1 MLPPTMSICHLP
13 FEDILTDLSA
23 RFIIN
28 VPEEELASVERVCF
42 QIEQAHWFYEDFVRD
57 HNPHLPSLSLKKFTA
72 RMFAHC
78 PLLHQWAHQHEKA
91 YQDFLNYKFQVP
103 VCGAIILNPT
113 LDRCLLVK
121 GWAARSTWGFPRGK
135 INQEEAEPTCAVRE
149 VLEETGFDIRPN
161 LNTQEFIE
169 MIVARQRVRLYIVP
183 NVPEDTVFVPQTRK
197 EISQIEWHTI
207 RDLPMSRSKKSSTG
221 TRHPGRSQSPS
232 FSPSETESE
241 PTVNR
246 KFYLIAPFIGP
257 LQQWIA
263 RRRQGAK
270 SGRRAAQSVSAA
282 GGGRS
287 PPSSTDAAYHSRNRS
302 QTRSSQRPSSR
313 QAAVASTTAHLSAND
328 QAMANINLRR
338 FLGIPGESAAP
349 VSPTARD
356 LSRPQSTTPSV
367 TRSTRSRSSRMTGR
381 IREDATVNLKM
392 LLGINQTSSPAS
404 PAVSSTG
411 NGVSGGR
418 PHRSATASAFIPPSS
433 VPSPIRAAPPATA
446 GPQYT
451 TADLLA
457 KLQSSF
463 PRSSRTPSW
472 TEPSTTA
479 PASLPAV
486 APASSLTAK
495 PIDILLGKLQAQAT
509 VPNRAT

>member
-1 MLPPTMSICHLP
+1 MSICHLP

-263 RRRQGAK
+263 RRRQ
-270 SGRRAAQSVSAA
+270 
-282 GGGRS
+282 
-287 PPSSTDAAYHSRNRS
+287 
-302 QTRSSQRPSSR
+302 
-313 QAAVASTTAHLSAND
+313 
-328 QAMANINLRR
+328 
-338 FLGIPGESAAP
+338 
-349 VSPTARD
+349 
-356 LSRPQSTTPSV
+356 
-367 TRSTRSRSSRMTGR
+367 
-381 IREDATVNLKM
+381 
-392 LLGINQTSSPAS
+392 
-404 PAVSSTG
+404 
-411 NGVSGGR
+411 
-418 PHRSATASAFIPPSS
+418 
-433 VPSPIRAAPPATA
+433 
-446 GPQYT
+446 
-451 TADLLA
+451 
-457 KLQSSF
+457 
-463 PRSSRTPSW
+463 
-472 TEPSTTA
+472 
-479 PASLPAV
+479 
-486 APASSLTAK
+486 
-495 PIDILLGKLQAQAT
+495 
-509 VPNRAT
+509 